1 MAQTVII
8 PTPLRKFTNGIETV
22 AVEAATVGEIFQQ
35 LETQFPGIR
44 ARLCE
49 ENGDLRRFIN
59 VYVDGEDIRFLDQL
73 QTNVG
78 PQAEVSIV
86 PAIAGG

>member
-8 PTPLRKFTNGIETV
+8 PTPLRRFTNGVETV
-22 AVEAATVGEIFQQ
+22 AVQGATVGEIFNQ

-49 ENGDLRRFIN
+49 ESGELRRFIN
-59 VYVDGEDIRFLDQL
+59 VYVDGEDIRFLDRL
-73 QTNVG
+73 QTSVG
-78 PQAEVSIV
+78 EQAEVSIV